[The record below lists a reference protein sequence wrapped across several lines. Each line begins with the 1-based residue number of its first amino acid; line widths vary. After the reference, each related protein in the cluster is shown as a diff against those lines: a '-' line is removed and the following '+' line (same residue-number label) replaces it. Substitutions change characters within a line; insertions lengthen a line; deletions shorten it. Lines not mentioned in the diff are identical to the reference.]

1 MTKEKLEQLKTNPV
15 EYNKWRLKVNEYHK
29 RYNKTYIQ
37 QDYVKLMISKG
48 DRKRYKKQIFRNM
61 SKQANRSVKRLK
73 TPLQVRP
80 FDLWRLAKKQKCK
93 CALTGQSLTKDNVSL
108 DHIQP
113 VSLGGNN
120 NFDNLRLVTKRVN
133 VARQNMTDLEF
144 LQLCRDVVG
153 YNC

>member
-1 MTKEKLEQLKTNPV
+1 
-15 EYNKWRLKVNEYHK
+15 
-29 RYNKTYIQ
+29 
-37 QDYVKLMISKG
+37 MISKG

-61 SKQANRSVKRLK
+61 AKQANRSVKRLK

-93 CALTGQSLTKDNVSL
+93 CALTGQLLSKDNISL

-120 NFDNLRLVTKRVN
+120 NFDNLRLVAKRVN
-133 VARQNMTDLEF
+133 IARQNMTDFEF
-144 LQLCRDVVG
+144 LQLCQDVVS
-153 YNC
+153 YNR